1 MTTRKLMIL
10 AALLLSHTALKAETA
25 TEPAEPALGTTIF
38 GDHEQALGLYLMPW
52 QEELASD
59 IDRPPQLLPLMPEL
73 GAAEDAES
81 RAALYESINAYRH
94 AQVGRR

>member
-1 MTTRKLMIL
+1 MNRSLMV
-10 AALLLSHTALKAETA
+10 ALLLMPYTLLMAEA
-25 TEPAEPALGTTIF
+25 VPEPTEPTLGTTIF

-73 GAAEDAES
+73 GSAEAAES
-81 RAALYESINAYRH
+81 HAALYESINAYRH